1 MESSVVIGVIA
12 LRIFFQHQ
20 LPFAKFEVNQN
31 CFDSF
36 LTFEIKFSSAVCQ
49 YRKTWY
55 KFLDGT
61 MKTLNFFS
69 AQRFFSAL
77 KSARDKNYGP
87 NSSTRGPIFILEDQE
102 LHSEDSRRSILS
114 NILLVFLCF
123 SFS

>member
-1 MESSVVIGVIA
+1 VESSVVIGVIA

-61 MKTLNFFS
+61 MKTLIFFS
-69 AQRFFSAL
+69 A
-77 KSARDKNYGP
+77 
-87 NSSTRGPIFILEDQE
+87 
-102 LHSEDSRRSILS
+102 
-114 NILLVFLCF
+114 
-123 SFS
+123 